1 MHGATKEGTGG
12 TAGRHAW
19 RPSDLGGTGRAGT
32 HGRRLWPDPNEFAR
46 RRSLGYSLP
55 AGVAAQRQTAV
66 LATALLRIGV
76 NLNQLTHQANAGR
89 EPEPDVLRTLADR
102 ITALLDGFYGPE
114 TDRPGSKL

>member
-1 MHGATKEGTGG
+1 MARPKKAPEERRDDMLGVRLTSAERAELER
-12 TAGRHAW
+12 TAAAYG
-19 RPSDLGGTGRAGT
+19 LT
-32 HGRRLWPDPNEFAR
+32 PNEFAR